1 MNTKEAYALRA
12 EAVLF
17 LRQGG
22 FKVRELAVIFK
33 TTPWPIRKL
42 TQRGLR
48 IERRPAGTV
57 GSRDPVD
64 ISPSN
69 A

>member
-1 MNTKEAYALRA
+1 MNTKEAYVLRA

-17 LRQGG
+17 LRRGG

-42 TQRGLR
+42 TARGLR
-48 IERRPAGTV
+48 IEKRPAGTV

-64 ISPSN
+64 ITPSN
-69 A
+69 I

>member
-1 MNTKEAYALRA
+1 MNTKEAYALRS
-12 EAVLF
+12 EAVLH
-17 LRQGG
+17 LRRAG

-48 IERRPAGTV
+48 IEQRPAGTV

-64 ISPSN
+64 IGPSN